1 MTSPSTA
8 ASPGPAAWLIVG
20 LGFLALALAFS
31 ARAALSLVMPV
42 WEAEFGWSRSYI
54 SGVGA
59 CALIVMA
66 CVAPVAG
73 RLVDVRGPRV
83 VLIAG
88 LIAVAAGSAGV
99 AVMTDAQFFAVA
111 FGGIAALGF
120 GVVATHVVA
129 TAVARHFDRHRG
141 LAIGVAT
148 SGATAGQFVIVPLV
162 ALVLETHGWRWS
174 FGAIALA
181 CAALVIPIV
190 WLMGRHSNEPAEQSD
205 ESSGAEPRALKQD
218 LRFVLTS
225 PHFQILFWS
234 FFLCGYTT
242 TGVIE
247 THFLPFASF
256 CGFAPLPSA
265 AAYGV
270 LSAVNLVGMIGAGW
284 LSDQVNRP
292 ALLASIYI
300 LRGLTFIVLL
310 NIGAD
315 IQTLLIFAVAF
326 GAVDYATVPITASLA
341 ASHLGLRV
349 MGLAMGLIS
358 AGHAIGGATGA
369 YLGGYLF
376 DLYARYDWVWLSS
389 IALAVLAGLLVLL
402 LRDRSPLAGA
412 PAAA

>member
-1 MTSPSTA
+1 M
-8 ASPGPAAWLIVG
+8 
-20 LGFLALALAFS
+20 
-31 ARAALSLVMPV
+31 
-42 WEAEFGWSRSYI
+42 
-54 SGVGA
+54 
-59 CALIVMA
+59 
-66 CVAPVAG
+66 
-73 RLVDVRGPRV
+73 
-83 VLIAG
+83 
-88 LIAVAAGSAGV
+88 
-99 AVMTDAQFFAVA
+99 
-111 FGGIAALGF
+111 
-120 GVVATHVVA
+120 
-129 TAVARHFDRHRG
+129 
-141 LAIGVAT
+141 
-148 SGATAGQFVIVPLV
+148 
-162 ALVLETHGWRWS
+162 
-174 FGAIALA
+174 
-181 CAALVIPIV
+181 
-190 WLMGRHSNEPAEQSD
+190 
-205 ESSGAEPRALKQD
+205 
-218 LRFVLTS
+218 
-225 PHFQILFWS
+225 
-234 FFLCGYTT
+234 
-242 TGVIE
+242 IE

-284 LSDQVNRP
+284 LSDRVNRP